1 MSGSDGEEGRRERN
15 TITTSITAIT
25 TVIGEKDTVAM
36 DDDGALAATAVKQ
49 RLDDARF
56 PRSVNRR
63 KHDDSRRDDIART
76 LCDTNDHEAEK
87 TRVFPGKTRVKD
99 PDLAKVCFS
108 SMLLIDDPAPI
119 YNEII
124 IAMRG

>member
-15 TITTSITAIT
+15 TIITTSITAT
-25 TVIGEKDTVAM
+25 ATVTGEKDTVVM

-49 RLDDARF
+49 RVEDARF

-63 KHDDSRRDDIART
+63 KHDDGRRDDTART
-76 LCDTNDHEAEK
+76 LCDTNDHEVEK

-99 PDLAKVCFS
+99 LDPAKVRFS
-108 SMLLIDDPAPI
+108 SMLLIDDA
-119 YNEII
+119 
-124 IAMRG
+124 ADRFKL

>member
-15 TITTSITAIT
+15 IITTSIAANATAT
-25 TVIGEKDTVAM
+25 GKRDTVVM
-36 DDDGALAATAVKQ
+36 DDDGALAATAVRQ
-49 RLDDARF
+49 RVDDVRF

-63 KHDDSRRDDIART
+63 KHDDGRRDDNART

-99 PDLAKVCFS
+99 LDHAKVRFFVS
-108 SMLLIDDPAPI
+108 VAYRRHGWSFKIVMK
-119 YNEII
+119 
-124 IAMRG
+124 